1 MLKMTLL
8 MFGSSAFLVF
18 VFFIYFCTTKDPSTT
33 SFYMGLTT
41 FIFFVVWYIVDIVS
55 TKK

>member
-1 MLKMTLL
+1 MTLL
-8 MFGSSAFLVF
+8 MLGSNVLLVF
-18 VFFIYFCTTKDPSTT
+18 VFFIYFCETKDPSTT

-41 FIFFVVWYIVDIVS
+41 FIFFVVWYIVDTVS